1 MFDRRRK
8 LLHDAV
14 SAAGSAESFVA
25 GQSLAAYE
33 ADRMRQLAVERLL
46 EILGEA
52 CSRLAKEDPDFLVEI
67 PSARLAIGL
76 RNRVIHGYDSV
87 DSETVYRTVTEDL
100 PGLHAAL
107 KAMLARLA

>member
-1 MFDRRRK
+1 MTDRRRK

-14 SAAGSAESFVA
+14 TAARTAESFVA
-25 GQSLAAYE
+25 GQSLAAYS

-52 CSRLAKEDPDFLVEI
+52 CVRLAKEDPTFIIEV
-67 PSARLAIGL
+67 PAARLAIGL

-87 DSETVYRTVTEDL
+87 DDETVYRTVTEDL
-100 PGLHAAL
+100 PGLRASL
-107 KAMLARLA
+107 EAMFARLA